1 MLIRH
6 TLLILFALAL
16 MPAARSQ
23 CNHEWNINVALDELE
38 IVQYSQTLLGELTD
52 ISFDVAFFDIDGGSW
67 PSDLL
72 VHVYAPNGNCVV
84 WGGYTGMDIDGEC
97 QNLGTGFGEGWP
109 NSWTSAGNQNVSY
122 TLNLAAYNLGGTGTW
137 TIELQNAW
145 NTTNGTA
152 AWDIDLTM
160 FGLCVGDCTDEAA
173 CNYVAEPVL
182 PNDDACLYA
191 LDLYP
196 SGYYDCEGNC
206 IGDFNGNGVCDNEE
220 VFGCIYAESVNF
232 DSLATA
238 DDGSCEPLCG
248 LEIDCDLVYDGD
260 GDLIVATGDL
270 LGLLSEFGE
279 SCD

>member
-1 MLIRH
+1 MLFRH
-6 TLLILFALAL
+6 TLLTLFALAL
-16 MPAARSQ
+16 MPDARAQ
-23 CNHEWNINVALDELE
+23 CNHEWNINVTLGALE
-38 IVQYSQTLLGELTD
+38 IAQFSQDLNGELAAM
-52 ISFDVAFFDIDGGSW
+52 SFEVAFSDIGGGSW
-67 PSDLL
+67 PADLL

-84 WGGYTGMDIDGEC
+84 WGGFSGMDIDGGC
-97 QNLGTGFGEGWP
+97 QNLGTGGGGAWP
-109 NSWTSAGNQNVSY
+109 NSWYNAGNQNASH
-122 TLNLAAYNLGGTGTW
+122 TINLEAYNLGGTGTW

-145 NTTNGTA
+145 NTGFGTA
-152 AWDIDLTM
+152 AWDMDLTM
-160 FGLCVGDCTDEAA
+160 FGLCVGDCTDETA
-173 CNYVAEPVL
+173 CNYVAEPEL

-196 SGYYDCEGNC
+196 SGYYDCDGNC

-220 VFGCIYAESVNF
+220 LFGCIYAESANF

-248 LEIDCDLVYDGD
+248 LEADCDLVYDGD